1 LKIGLQKLLFE
12 LIKNSKRSDR
22 DLAKT
27 LGVSQPTI
35 TRMRKKLEQKMIS
48 EYTVIP
54 NWEELGY
61 EIMALTF
68 VGVKPTYQK
77 EAEARKVEKWMM
89 NQPNVVFA
97 ADGQGMGMSAVVISF
112 HRNYTDF
119 LKFLTETRTE
129 WAEYLTDIQ
138 TFIVT
143 VKGGLVFKPFSLK
156 YLASAKEN

>member
-1 LKIGLQKLLFE
+1 MQKLLYE

-54 NWEELGY
+54 NWAELGY

-68 VGVKPTYQK
+68 VGVKPTYQT
-77 EAEARKVEKWMM
+77 EAEAKKVEKWMM
-89 NQPNVVFA
+89 KHPNVVFA
-97 ADGQGMGMSAVVISF
+97 ADGQGMGMTAVIISF
-112 HRNYTDF
+112 HRNYTGF
-119 LKFLTETRTE
+119 LRLLTETRTE

-138 TFIVT
+138 AFIVT

-156 YLASAKEN
+156 YLADAKEN

>member
-1 LKIGLQKLLFE
+1 MFE

-129 WAEYLTDIQ
+129 WAKYLTDIQ

-143 VKGGLVFKPFSLK
+143 VKGGLVLKPFSLK
-156 YLASAKEN
+156 YLAESKEN